1 MNAADAEIAALIER
15 YAAPVPRYTS
25 YPTAPHFHPGI
36 AAQSYRDWLS
46 ALPET
51 ARLSLYMH
59 VPFCDTLCWFCGCHT
74 KITRQYAPVEAYLHA
89 LTHEIDTI
97 ARLVPAE
104 ARVSHIHWGGGS
116 PTMLHGP
123 DILRLAEATRHAFS
137 LADDCE
143 FAVEIDPRGM
153 DKARVDALAEA
164 GLTRVSLGV
173 QDFDPAVQQ
182 AINRIQTLDET
193 RRVLDAFRDK
203 GVRSLNIDA
212 IYGLPGQTD
221 AKLIATLEAVV
232 ALKPDRLAVFG
243 YAHVPWMKK
252 HQTMI
257 NEADL
262 PDPVARFHQA
272 RLAADFLVD
281 AGYCRIGLDHFA
293 LPHDVMAEAAV
304 AGVLQRNF
312 QGYTV
317 DPADALLGLGASS
330 IGKLPQGYV
339 QNEGAIA
346 EYQRRVAQGGLATTR
361 GVALTRDDEVRNF
374 VIERLMC
381 DLALDRAVLANRFGA
396 DALGVIATIGEIIRD
411 DRDALVSE
419 TATGFRVTERGRPF
433 LRTIAA
439 RFDAYLVR
447 QQARHS
453 LAV

>member
-1 MNAADAEIAALIER
+1 MTDDETEIAALIER

-36 AAQSYRDWLS
+36 DAATYRDWL
-46 ALPET
+46 AHLPEQ
-51 ARLSLYMH
+51 AKLSLYMH

-97 ARLVPAE
+97 ARLVPGQ

-116 PTMLHGP
+116 PTMLHGD
-123 DILRLAEATRHAFS
+123 DILRLADATREAFQ
-137 LADDCE
+137 LTDDCE

-153 DKARVDALAEA
+153 DKARVDALAQA

-173 QDFDPAVQQ
+173 QDFDPGVQQ
-182 AINRIQTLDET
+182 AINRIQTFDET
-193 RRVLDAFRDK
+193 RQVLESFREK

-221 AKLIATLEAVV
+221 AKLLATLEAVV
-232 ALKPDRLAVFG
+232 SLRPDRLAVFG

-257 NEADL
+257 REGEL
-262 PDPVARFHQA
+262 PGPVARFHQA

-281 AGYCRIGLDHFA
+281 AGYHRIGLDHFA
-293 LPHDVMAEAAV
+293 LPHDAMAEAAA

-330 IGKLPQGYV
+330 IGKLPNGYV

-346 EYQRRVAQGGLATTR
+346 QYQRRVAAGGLATTK
-361 GVALTRDDEVRNF
+361 GVTLSRDDEVRNF

-381 DLALDRAVLANRFGA
+381 DLALDRRVITDLYGT
-396 DALGVIATIGEIIRD
+396 DAIGVIATIDDVIRD
-411 DRDALVSE
+411 DRDAFVAE
-419 TATGFRVTERGRPF
+419 TPHGFSVTERGRPF

-447 QQARHS
+447 QRARHS